1 METRILPADPAGI
14 AEAARLLREGRVVA
28 FPTETVY
35 GLGGLASRLDAIRSI
50 FSAKGR
56 PATDPLILHLP
67 SPDLTRAAAEGWVSG
82 PVPAAAIQ
90 LARAFWP
97 GPLTLIL
104 KRGPKV
110 QPEMTAGLDTVA
122 VRHPLHPA
130 ARALLQEL
138 GAPVA
143 APSANRFGR
152 ISPTDANAVREEL
165 AGKIPL
171 ILDGGPCAVGLESTV
186 VNLMS
191 PSPEILRPGAV
202 TPDQISKILGETP
215 IHRRSATSV
224 ARAQTAPGQLVS
236 HYAPCTPLYLC
247 SSALEKFH
255 PEAFHLLFRAKS
267 SPAKGNFILLGQGGN
282 PDSAARELYRALR
295 TADVSGS
302 RLILVEPVP
311 DSPWAEA
318 IRDRLLRA
326 STGTAAWDG
335 QGWELRPRGGN

>member
-1 METRILPADPAGI
+1 METRTLPADPAGI

-35 GLGGLASRLDAIRSI
+35 GLGGLASRVDAVRAI

-56 PATDPLILHLP
+56 PSTDPLILHLP
-67 SPDLTRAAAEGWVSG
+67 SPDLTRAAAEGWVAG
-82 PVPAAAIQ
+82 PVPAAAVQ

-110 QPEMTAGLDTVA
+110 HPAMTAGLDTVA
-122 VRHPLHPA
+122 VRHPSHPA

-138 GAPVA
+138 GEPLA

-152 ISPTDANAVREEL
+152 ISPTDAKAVREEL
-165 AGKIPL
+165 TGKIPL
-171 ILDGGPCAVGLESTV
+171 ILDGGPCSIGLESTV
-186 VNLMS
+186 VNLVS

-202 TPDQISKILGETP
+202 TPDQMAKILGDTP
-215 IHRRSATSV
+215 THRRSATSV
-224 ARAQTAPGQLVS
+224 ERAQTAPGQLLS
-236 HYAPCTPLYLC
+236 HYAPRTPLYLC
-247 SSALEKFH
+247 DSLLEIFH
-255 PEAFHLLFRAKS
+255 PEAFHLLFRAKP
-267 SPAKGNFILLGQGGN
+267 SPARGNFILLGQEGN

-311 DSPWAEA
+311 DSPWGEA

-326 STGTAAWDG
+326 STGTATWDG
-335 QGWELRPRGGN
+335 QAWELRPRGGN